1 MRNYLYRLAEI
12 VAAALLVDYRL
23 VDASG
28 SDIVRTCCVD
38 VGETLV
44 MSKVKIRLM
53 AVDGHIA
60 FPVLIGIECTRVDV
74 DVGVEFLDCYTVASG
89 KEKAGKRRRYD
100 AFA

>member
-1 MRNYLYRLAEI
+1 MRPVVTLFALAQVE
-12 VAAALLVDYRL
+12 VGLV
-23 VDASG
+23 
-28 SDIVRTCCVD
+28 
-38 VGETLV
+38 
-44 MSKVKIRLM
+44 